1 MFPVLETKR
10 LTLREITKDDL
21 EGIFAC
27 FSNDNVT
34 RYYGQETFQSIEEA
48 EKFVEFFSKNYH
60 EKRGIRW
67 GIERKD
73 IKGIIGTIGF
83 NAWSPKHKRAEI
95 GYEISPDHW
104 RKGYTSEAL
113 YKVLSYGFEV
123 MDLTRI
129 GAVVFLE
136 NEASNNL
143 LTKIGFQKEGVLKD
157 YMYQNDI
164 AYDTYIY
171 SLLKKAFRFSSS
183 SNMVR

>member
-1 MFPVLETKR
+1 
-10 LTLREITKDDL
+10 
-21 EGIFAC
+21 
-27 FSNDNVT
+27 
-34 RYYGQETFQSIEEA
+34 
-48 EKFVEFFSKNYH
+48 
-60 EKRGIRW
+60 
-67 GIERKD
+67 
-73 IKGIIGTIGF
+73 
-83 NAWSPKHKRAEI
+83 
-95 GYEISPDHW
+95 
-104 RKGYTSEAL
+104 
-113 YKVLSYGFEV
+113 